1 MKIKYYGTAAAEGF
15 PGMFCSCETCEKARK
30 LGGKNIRT
38 RSQTV
43 INDEL
48 MIDFSADTY
57 LHILN
62 YGLDL
67 RKIKACLIT
76 HGHDDHVYPFDFQYR
91 GFGYAYFMNENEKQ
105 PLQIYSTK
113 SSAEEYIH
121 ILEKTKNR
129 DEKSINWNEIVP
141 FTTYEIFGY
150 KVTPLK
156 ADHEKKLDPV
166 IYIIEKN
173 GESILYAHDT
183 GYFLDETWDYIEN
196 SNIKFQFV
204 SLDCTSILNDEAYGN
219 HMGLKACCDVK
230 ERLLKKNAT
239 ESTIFCLHHF
249 SHNGRL
255 VYDDLVPLARESG
268 FEVSF
273 DSAEFVIGE

>member
-30 LGGKNIRT
+30 KGGKNIRT

-57 LHILN
+57 FHVLN

-91 GFGYAYFMNENEKQ
+91 GYGYSYFPDEKEKV
-105 PLQIYSTK
+105 PMQIYATK
-113 SSAEEYIH
+113 SSFSEYSH
-121 ILEKTKNR
+121 LLEAIKKR
-129 DEKSINWNEIVP
+129 DEKSIDFTEIVP
-141 FTTYEIFGY
+141 FTTYEISGY

-156 ADHEKKLDPV
+156 ADHDRKQDPV
-166 IYIIEKN
+166 IYLIEKDN
-173 GESILYAHDT
+173 KTILYAHDT
-183 GYFLDETWDYIEN
+183 GYFLDETWEYLEKN
-196 SNIKFQFV
+196 EIKLNFV
-204 SLDCTSILNDEAYGN
+204 SLDCTSILHEDAYTN
-219 HMGLKACCDVK
+219 HMGFKACCDVK
-230 ERLLKKNAT
+230 ERLLKKNADEKT
-239 ESTIFCLHHF
+239 VFCLHHF
-249 SHNGRL
+249 SHNGL
-255 VYDDLVPLARESG
+255 LIYDDLVPMAKKSG
-268 FEVSF
+268 FEVSY
-273 DSAEFVIGE
+273 DSAEFEF